1 MEFLYRFFPET
12 LIEAIG
18 WTLFHS
24 LWQGAILTILLT
36 GVLYILK
43 KSRAQIRY
51 LVSFLMLVVLF
62 IWAGISFTS
71 AYSYAREK
79 QVLKKNLITHPQQVI
94 GAMQG
99 KLQHTNTS
107 KTYQTSDTQLKWI
120 QFRAFMQRNFPVV
133 FMLWLIGVLI
143 FLTRMAGGM
152 LYMQNLR
159 RRQTLPL
166 DDHWREKID
175 EMKNRLGIRR
185 SIEAVQ
191 SALIKVPMVLGYLK
205 PVVLFPVTFFTG
217 LSAEEFEAVITHEL
231 AHIRRHDYILNII
244 QSIIETLFFF
254 HPAVWLIS
262 KNIRDEREHCCDDL
276 AIKITGDR
284 VAYMKALALSQELT
298 MSRQNQYA
306 LTFSSGKGSLLK
318 RIQRIKNHNIMKNK
332 VPEGFIAASLIFIS
346 VVLLSFSID
355 NGKLNNEYFYSSRFN
370 KADRSINSGTQKNV
384 AAVLANRYDSKSNYD
399 SIDIETQKVMEELET
414 LPEEMEQ
421 LMEINYTENDQELA
435 LLILESV
442 NLAMSQID
450 MEVMRREIDRA
461 MMDVDS
467 VMAERDRE
475 AIYRDEACL
484 EMENVQIPVEIANE
498 AIRIAAEALEAIN
511 IDEIV
516 RLAMEETRM
525 ALQSI
530 DFEAIE
536 REALEEARVALEET
550 RIAMED
556 MEQNT
561 EWHEATM
568 EEDPNTRNEN
578 YRSLE
583 EQLEELEK

>member
-24 LWQGAILTILLT
+24 LWQGAILTILLI

-51 LVSFLMLVVLF
+51 LVSFLMLVILF
-62 IWAGISFTS
+62 IWAGITFNS
-71 AYSYAREK
+71 AYRYANEK
-79 QVLKKNLITHPQQVI
+79 QVLKKDLITHPELVI

-99 KLQHTNTS
+99 KLQHTYTS

-152 LYMQNLR
+152 LYMQSLR
-159 RRQTLPL
+159 RRKILPP
-166 DDHWREKID
+166 DDFWIQKIE
-175 EMKNRLGIRR
+175 EMKNRLGIKR
-185 SIEAVQ
+185 SITAVQ

-217 LSAEEFEAVITHEL
+217 LSAEELEAVIAHEL
-231 AHIRRHDYILNII
+231 AHISRHDYLLNII
-244 QSIIETLFFF
+244 QSVIETLFFF
-254 HPAVWLIS
+254 HPAVWLMS
-262 KNIRDEREHCCDDL
+262 KNIRDERELCCDDL

-284 VAYMKALALSQELT
+284 MAYMKALALSQEFT

-355 NGKLNNEYFYSSRFN
+355 NGKLNNEYFHSSRFN
-370 KADRSINSGTQKNV
+370 KADRLISSGTQKNV
-384 AAVLANRYDSKSNYD
+384 AAVADNRYECTLNYD
-399 SIDIETQKVMEELET
+399 SIDIEMQEVVEELET

-421 LMEINYTENDQELA
+421 LMEINYTENDHEFA

-461 MMDVDS
+461 MLEVDS

-475 AIYRDEACL
+475 AMYRDEACL
-484 EMENVQIPVEIANE
+484 EMENVQMQVEIANE
-498 AIRIAAEALEAIN
+498 AIRIAAETIEAIN
-511 IDEIV
+511 VDEIV
-516 RLAMEETRM
+516 RVAMEKTRL
-525 ALQSI
+525 ALESI

-536 REALEEARVALEET
+536 RVALEESRVALEET
-550 RIAMED
+550 RVAMEE
-556 MEQNT
+556 MEQTT
-561 EWHEATM
+561 EWHQATM
-568 EEDPNTRNEN
+568 EDDPDIRNER
-578 YRSLE
+578 YRSME
-583 EQLEELEK
+583 EQLDELEK